1 MPRKARLE
9 LVPFPLGWSPEGGL
23 LDLVQEVA
31 AALSHGHLPG
41 VLILHRL
48 YYGPVSVGLD
58 DIVEQ
63 VEVWGEPEQ
72 AVAVAAGD
80 FGEDAVVMKLVDHPV
95 GGRDGYVQGFR
106 GGFDVDDRLLV

>member
-1 MPRKARLE
+1 M
-9 LVPFPLGWSPEGGL
+9 

-41 VLILHRL
+41 FLILRRL
-48 YYGPVSVGLD
+48 RHGPVSVGLD

-80 FGEDAVVMKLVDHPV
+80 FGEDLVVVKLVDHPV
-95 GGRDGYVQGFR
+95 GGRDRYVQGFR
-106 GGFDVDDRLLV
+106 GCFDVDDRPLG